1 MDYTN
6 KEFTLDDGNTYVVIE
21 QVDVYGHTYLYIANS
36 ANEEDTKYVEIKDNE
51 IVDINPVIFDNDVLP
66 LFLDKFDK

>member
-21 QVDVYGHTYLYIANS
+21 QVDVYGHTYLYIAKS